1 MTDIRHIPFEL
12 KYLYLLI
19 KLKVIAMRKIL
30 IPTDFSENSMNAIKY
45 ATELFKYD
53 HAEIYL
59 LHAFADEVYE
69 EQSRLANKIFEE
81 LQQRAHNKIKDS
93 LESFRAKIVA
103 FSPNPKHTIHTIAE
117 FSLLVDSV
125 NDWVEKE
132 NIDVVVMGTKGQT
145 ADKKITFG
153 SNTLQV
159 IKYVKCPVL
168 AIPEVYGD
176 VHPKNILF
184 PTDYQL
190 PYKRRELKLVSGI
203 AKCFISKVDFL
214 YVSKFPSM
222 SLRQQDNKKFLEASF
237 CENQISFHH
246 ETGADVTKAINV
258 FIIEN
263 PIDML
268 VMVNTRHSYL
278 ENILYQSTIEKIG
291 LHIDIPFLVLQNL
304 PR

>member
-1 MTDIRHIPFEL
+1 
-12 KYLYLLI
+12 
-19 KLKVIAMRKIL
+19 MRKI
-30 IPTDFSENSMNAIKY
+30 IVPTDFSENSLNAIKY
-45 ATELFKYD
+45 ATELFKYN

-59 LHAFADEVYE
+59 LHAFADEVYDAKN
-69 EQSRLANKIFEE
+69 RLPDEIFDE
-81 LQQRAHNKIKDS
+81 LQEKILKETKEG
-93 LESFRAKIVA
+93 LEDFRKKIIS
-103 FSPNPKHTIHTIAE
+103 FSPNPKHTVHTIAE
-117 FSLLVDSV
+117 FGMLVDSV

-132 NIDVVVMGTKGQT
+132 NMDIVVMGTKGQT
-145 ADKKITFG
+145 SDKKITFG

-168 AIPEVYGD
+168 AIPADYGD
-176 VHPKNILF
+176 VQPKNILF
-184 PTDYQL
+184 STDFQL
-190 PYKRRELKLVSGI
+190 TYKRRELKLVSSI
-203 AKCFISKVDFL
+203 AKSFVSKINFL
-214 YVSKFPSM
+214 YVSKFPSL
-222 SLRQQDNKKFLEASF
+222 SFRQQDNKNFLEASF
-237 CENQISFHH
+237 SENQVIFHQ
-246 ETGADVTKAINV
+246 EKDKEVTNAINT

>member
-1 MTDIRHIPFEL
+1 
-12 KYLYLLI
+12 
-19 KLKVIAMRKIL
+19 MRKIL
-30 IPTDFSENSMNAIKY
+30 IPTDFSENSMNAVKY
-45 ATELFKYD
+45 ATELFKYERS
-53 HAEIYL
+53 EIYL
-59 LHAFADEVYE
+59 LHAFSDSVYE
-69 EQSRLANKIFEE
+69 DKARLADAVFEE
-81 LQQRAHNKIKDS
+81 LQQKALQKAKDN
-93 LESFRAKIVA
+93 LEETRKQIIG
-103 FSPNPKHTIHTIAE
+103 FSPNPKHNLHTIAE
-117 FSLLVDSV
+117 FGLLVDSV

-132 NIDVVVMGTKGQT
+132 NIDVVVMGTKGET

-168 AIPEVYGD
+168 AIPAVYGD
-176 VHPKNILF
+176 VHPKHLLF

-190 PYKRRELKLVSGI
+190 PYKRRELKLVSNI
-203 AKCFISKVDFL
+203 AKCFVSKMDFL
-214 YVSKFPSM
+214 YVSKFPSL
-222 SLRQQDNKKFLEASF
+222 SLRQQDNKKFLEVSF
-237 CENQISFHH
+237 CDNQTNFHQVSG
-246 ETGADVTKAINV
+246 TNVTKAINT

-291 LHIDIPFLVLQNL
+291 LKIDIPFLVLQNL

>member
-1 MTDIRHIPFEL
+1 
-12 KYLYLLI
+12 
-19 KLKVIAMRKIL
+19 MRKIL

-45 ATELFKYD
+45 ATELFKYN

-59 LHAFADEVYE
+59 LHAFADEVYDAK
-69 EQSRLANKIFEE
+69 SRLANEIFDD
-81 LQQRAHNKIKDS
+81 LQQKTLAKTKAA
-93 LESFRAKIVA
+93 LENFREKIVD
-103 FSPNPKHTIHTIAE
+103 FSPKPKHNIHTIAE
-117 FSLLVDSV
+117 FGLLVDSV

-132 NIDVVVMGTKGQT
+132 NIDVVVMGTKGET

-153 SNTLQV
+153 TNTLQV

-168 AIPEVYGD
+168 AIPVVFGD

-190 PYKRRELKLVSGI
+190 PYKRRELKLVSSI
-203 AKCFISKVDFL
+203 AKCFVSKVDFL
-214 YVSKFPSM
+214 YVSKFSSL
-222 SLRQQDNKKFLEASF
+222 SLRQQDNKNFLEASF
-237 CENQISFHH
+237 CDNQISFKQ
-246 ETGADVTKAINV
+246 ENGTDVTKAINTFV
-258 FIIEN
+258 IEN

-268 VMVNTRHSYL
+268 IMVNTRHSYL

-304 PR
+304 AR

>member
-1 MTDIRHIPFEL
+1 
-12 KYLYLLI
+12 
-19 KLKVIAMRKIL
+19 MRKIL

-45 ATELFKYD
+45 ATELFKYERS
-53 HAEIYL
+53 EIYL
-59 LHAFADEVYE
+59 LHAFSDSVYE
-69 EQSRLANKIFEE
+69 AKARLVDEIFEE
-81 LQQRAHNKIKDS
+81 LKQKALQKAKDN
-93 LESFRAKIVA
+93 LEEKRKQILS
-103 FSPNPKHTIHTIAE
+103 FSPNPKHNLHTIAE
-117 FSLLVDSV
+117 FGLLVDSV

-132 NIDVVVMGTKGQT
+132 NIDVVVMGTKGET

-168 AIPEVYGD
+168 AIPAVYGD
-176 VHPKNILF
+176 VHPKNLLF

-190 PYKRRELKLVSGI
+190 PYKRRELKLVSNI
-203 AKCFISKVDFL
+203 AKCCVSKVDFL
-214 YVSKFPSM
+214 YVSKFPSL
-222 SLRQQDNKKFLEASF
+222 SLRQQDNKNFLEASF
-237 CENQISFHH
+237 SDNQVSFQQ
-246 ETGADVTKAINV
+246 ETGTDVTKAINV
-258 FIIEN
+258 YIIEN

-291 LHIDIPFLVLQNL
+291 LKIDIPFLVLQNL

>member
-1 MTDIRHIPFEL
+1 
-12 KYLYLLI
+12 
-19 KLKVIAMRKIL
+19 MRKIL
-30 IPTDFSENSMNAIKY
+30 IPTDFSENSMNAVKY
-45 ATELFKYD
+45 AAELFKYERS
-53 HAEIYL
+53 EIFL
-59 LHAFADEVYE
+59 LHAFSDSVYE
-69 EQSRLANKIFEE
+69 DKARLADAVFEDLRE
-81 LQQRAHNKIKDS
+81 KALQKAKDN
-93 LESFRAKIVA
+93 LEEMRKQILS
-103 FSPNPKHTIHTIAE
+103 FSPNPKHNLHTIAE
-117 FSLLVDSV
+117 FGLLVDSV

-132 NIDVVVMGTKGQT
+132 NIDAVVMGTKGET

-168 AIPEVYGD
+168 AIPAVYGD
-176 VHPKNILF
+176 VHPKNLLF

-190 PYKRRELKLVSGI
+190 PYKRRELKLVSSI
-203 AKCFISKVDFL
+203 AKCF
-214 YVSKFPSM
+214 
-222 SLRQQDNKKFLEASF
+222 ASF
-237 CENQISFHH
+237 CDNQINFHQVSG
-246 ETGADVTKAINV
+246 TNVTKAINT

-291 LHIDIPFLVLQNL
+291 LKIDIPFLVLQNL

>member
-1 MTDIRHIPFEL
+1 
-12 KYLYLLI
+12 
-19 KLKVIAMRKIL
+19 MRKIL
-30 IPTDFSENSMNAIKY
+30 IPTDFSENSMNAIRY
-45 ATELFKYD
+45 ATELFKYERS
-53 HAEIYL
+53 EIYL
-59 LHAFADEVYE
+59 LHAFSDSVYE
-69 EQSRLANKIFEE
+69 AKARLVDEIFEE
-81 LQQRAHNKIKDS
+81 LKQKALQKAKDN
-93 LESFRAKIVA
+93 LEEKRKQILS
-103 FSPNPKHTIHTIAE
+103 FSPNPKHNLHTIAE
-117 FSLLVDSV
+117 FGLLVDSV

-132 NIDVVVMGTKGQT
+132 NIDVVVMGTKGET

-168 AIPEVYGD
+168 AIPAVYGD
-176 VHPKNILF
+176 VHPKNLLF

-190 PYKRRELKLVSGI
+190 PYKRRELKLVSNI
-203 AKCFISKVDFL
+203 AKCFVSKVDFL
-214 YVSKFPSM
+214 YVSKFPSL
-222 SLRQQDNKKFLEASF
+222 SLRQQDNKNFLEASF
-237 CENQISFHH
+237 CDNQVSFHH
-246 ETGADVTKAINV
+246 ETGTDVTKAINI

-291 LHIDIPFLVLQNL
+291 LKIDIPFLVLQNL